1 MSLNDL
7 DDFFDEVA
15 RLQQANENNKRAAA
29 LAMLAQS
36 TLRDDPEGED
46 EILEDEIRA
55 GGITPERWAEI
66 FERLKLNQLPNR
78 ENLNYSQTAITK
90 DYKHGIGN

>member
-1 MSLNDL
+1 MNSSEL
-7 DDFFDEVA
+7 DDFFDEVE

-46 EILEDEIRA
+46 EMLEQEISA
-55 GGITPERWAEI
+55 GGITPQRWAEI
-66 FERLKLNQLPNR
+66 FQRLKLNQLPNR
-78 ENLNYSQTAITK
+78 MNLNWTETEITK
-90 DYKHGIGN
+90 DYKHEIDD

>member
-1 MSLNDL
+1 MTTEL
-7 DDFFDEVA
+7 DDFFDEVE

-46 EILEDEIRA
+46 EMLEQEIRA
-55 GGITPERWAEI
+55 GGITPQRWAEI
-66 FERLKLNQLPNR
+66 FQRLKLNALPHR
-78 ENLNYSQTAITK
+78 MNLNWTETEITK
-90 DYKHGIGN
+90 DYRHEIDD

>member
-7 DDFFDEVA
+7 NNFSDEVE
-15 RLQQANENNKRAAA
+15 RRQQANENNKRAAA

-46 EILEDEIRA
+46 EILEDEIHA

-78 ENLNYSQTAITK
+78 ENLNYTETGITK

>member
-1 MSLNDL
+1 MNSSEL
-7 DDFFDEVA
+7 DDFFDKVE
-15 RLQQANENNKRAAA
+15 RLEKANENNKRAAA

-46 EILEDEIRA
+46 EMLEQEIRA
-55 GGITPERWAEI
+55 GSITPQRWAEI
-66 FERLKLNQLPNR
+66 FERLKLNQLPHR

-90 DYKHGIGN
+90 DYKHGIDN

>member
-1 MSLNDL
+1 MTTEL
-7 DDFFDEVA
+7 DDFFDEVE

-46 EILEDEIRA
+46 EMLEQEI
-55 GGITPERWAEI
+55 
-66 FERLKLNQLPNR
+66 
-78 ENLNYSQTAITK
+78 
-90 DYKHGIGN
+90 

>member
-1 MSLNDL
+1 MNLNEL
-7 DDFFDEVA
+7 DDFFDDVE
-15 RLQQANENNKRAAA
+15 RQQKANENNKRAAA

-46 EILEDEIRA
+46 EMLEQEIRA
-55 GGITPERWAEI
+55 GGITPQRWAEI
-66 FERLKLNQLPNR
+66 FERLKLNQLPHR

-90 DYKHGIGN
+90 DYKHGIDN

>member
-1 MSLNDL
+1 MNSSEL
-7 DDFFDEVA
+7 DDFFDEVE

-46 EILEDEIRA
+46 EILEQEIRA
-55 GGITPERWAEI
+55 GGITPQRWAEI
-66 FERLKLNQLPNR
+66 FQRLKLNRLPYR
-78 ENLNYSQTAITK
+78 ENQNFSQTEITK
-90 DYKHGIGN
+90 DYRHEIDD

>member
-1 MSLNDL
+1 MNL
-7 DDFFDEVA
+7 DEFFDDVE
-15 RLQQANENNKRAAA
+15 RLQKANENRKRAAA

-55 GGITPERWAEI
+55 GNITPERWSEI
-66 FERLKLNQLPNR
+66 FERLQLNQLPHR
-78 ENLNYSQTAITK
+78 ENFNYSQTEITK
-90 DYKHGIGN
+90 DYKHGINN